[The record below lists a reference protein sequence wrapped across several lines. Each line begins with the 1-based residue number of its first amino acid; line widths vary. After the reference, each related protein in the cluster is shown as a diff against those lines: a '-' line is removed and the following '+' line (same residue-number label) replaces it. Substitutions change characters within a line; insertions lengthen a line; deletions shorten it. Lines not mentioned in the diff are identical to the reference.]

1 MDSGD
6 KKRSRSSVCVLGG
19 GAGWGGASTRL
30 ETEGC
35 GPRGGPPLSSCW
47 GWAMPPRAGAERL
60 QRGGQHGGAWARRRV
75 LLLGG
80 QRARSGAQKS
90 AKGGIMDSLS
100 SAASS
105 VGGAA
110 VGAAGA
116 VGGTAMNDAY
126 DESCVMCE
134 YILEQVDKMIK
145 AQPRL
150 MQGNGFY
157 PGTVDFGGGSRATTA
172 YTKVRTWKWASSK
185 RRPRESMTGL
195 KSGRKRACRTKAPPL
210 VRRNGTD
217 GRVAGGAG
225 TTSVPRQ

>member
-1 MDSGD
+1 M
-6 KKRSRSSVCVLGG
+6 CVLGG
-19 GAGWGGASTRL
+19 GAGWGGQHATRD
-30 ETEGC
+30 G
-35 GPRGGPPLSSCW
+35 R
-47 GWAMPPRAGAERL
+47 MRAAGRAAIVLLLGLGYAAARGAERL
-60 QRGGQHGGAWARRRV
+60 QRGGQHGGRGRGAASS
-75 LLLGG
+75 LLGG
-80 QRARSGAQKS
+80 QRARLGAQKS

-157 PGTVDFGGGSRATTA
+157 PGTMDFGGGVQQGNYRVYQGTL
-172 YTKVRTWKWASSK
+172 KWASSK
-185 RRPRESMTGL
+185 RRPRS
-195 KSGRKRACRTKAPPL
+195 
-210 VRRNGTD
+210 
-217 GRVAGGAG
+217 
-225 TTSVPRQ
+225 Q